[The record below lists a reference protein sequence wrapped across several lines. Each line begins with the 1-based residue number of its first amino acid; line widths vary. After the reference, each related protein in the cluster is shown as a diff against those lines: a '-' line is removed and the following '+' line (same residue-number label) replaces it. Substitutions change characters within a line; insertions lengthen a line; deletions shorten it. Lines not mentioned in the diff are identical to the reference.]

1 MSEQRP
7 LERSTS
13 EDEHEAIQPGEA
25 GWLLA
30 AFPESGVPRDER
42 GFVVTRA
49 GSIDRSFRGPSG
61 YEHFEL
67 GVGRNLGASD
77 TF

>member
-1 MSEQRP
+1 MGPFPGDGVSEQRP

-49 GSIDRSFRGPSG
+49 GSRS
-61 YEHFEL
+61 
-67 GVGRNLGASD
+67 N
-77 TF
+77 